1 MALSASTKLHL
12 PSLPTWKL
20 PYARLS
26 LPATKVRPGLS
37 ASLAVRV
44 PVTGVR
50 SPSVA
55 APVSAEMTGRSSV
68 PVMVMVTTW
77 AVPSAL

>member
-1 MALSASTKLHL
+1 M
-12 PSLPTWKL
+12 
-20 PYARLS
+20 
-26 LPATKVRPGLS
+26 S

-55 APVSAEMTGRSSV
+55 APLSAEMTGRSSV
-68 PVMVMVTTW
+68 PVIVMVTVVV
-77 AVPSAL
+77 VPSTNCTMKLSTLASPSPRYCTLLLSTL

>member
-1 MALSASTKLHL
+1 M
-12 PSLPTWKL
+12 
-20 PYARLS
+20 
-26 LPATKVRPGLS
+26 S

-55 APVSAEMTGRSSV
+55 APLSAEMTGRSSV
-68 PVMVMVTTW
+68 PVMVMVT
-77 AVPSAL
+77 VVVEPSLRLTVNTSLCC